1 MNSCTRVKINKKMFL
16 ETIIGAS
23 VYLGATMGGFFL
35 DYLATCDVTPKTIA
49 IQGAVI
55 IVAVV
60 VTSLTSVPPVV
71 LP

>member
-1 MNSCTRVKINKKMFL
+1 MFL

-23 VYLGATMGGFFL
+23 VYLGATMGGLFFL
-35 DYLATCDVTPKTIA
+35 DYLATCDVTPKNIA

-71 LP
+71 PPLV